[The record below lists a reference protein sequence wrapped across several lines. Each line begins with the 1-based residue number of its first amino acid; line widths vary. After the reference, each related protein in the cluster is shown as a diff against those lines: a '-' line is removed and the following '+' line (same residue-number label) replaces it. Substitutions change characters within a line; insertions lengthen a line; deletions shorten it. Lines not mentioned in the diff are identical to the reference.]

1 MTDIKLKTFVCLVNC
16 GSYTKAAELL
26 HMTQPAVSQHIKK
39 LENEYGCRLF
49 EGQGA
54 LKLSERGKILYEY
67 ARLTAANEETLR
79 LRLSNAAPP
88 LKIGATL
95 TIADHYLDEILPLIT
110 RLGDGSSHSGLHIY
124 AENTRVLTEM
134 MMQGEI
140 SCAFVEGIF
149 DTSLFA
155 SHEFCS
161 AALVGV
167 CSAKH
172 PLAGRE
178 TSFEELFGYPLILRE
193 SGSGTR
199 AVFEE
204 YLAIENLS
212 LSSWKRVIC
221 AGSVMLI
228 KKILSLGEGISFM
241 YSRAVERDAA
251 EGRLAFLKIRDFS
264 IEKPLHFIYP
274 KSSACTAE
282 NEQLFRRI
290 CSELK
295 LT

>member
-1 MTDIKLKTFVCLVNC
+1 MTDIKLKTFICLVQC

-49 EGQGA
+49 EWQSGA
-54 LKLSERGKILYEY
+54 LRLSESGKILYEY
-67 ARLTAANEETLR
+67 ARLSAANEEILR

-95 TIADHYLDEILPLIT
+95 TIADYYLDDILPLIT
-110 RLGDGSSHSGLHIY
+110 RLGDGSGHSGLHIY

-134 MMQGEI
+134 MMRGEI

-149 DTSLFA
+149 DTSLFTA
-155 SHEFCS
+155 HEFCS
-161 AALVGV
+161 AALTGV
-167 CSAKH
+167 CSAEH
-172 PLAGRE
+172 PLANRE
-178 TSFEELFGYPLILRE
+178 TSFDELFGYPLILRE

-204 YLAIENLS
+204 YLSMENLP
-212 LSSWKRVIC
+212 LSSWNRVIC

-228 KKILSLGEGISFM
+228 KKILLSGAGISFM
-241 YSRAVERDAA
+241 YSRAVQDDVN

-274 KSSACTAE
+274 KCSACAAE

-290 CSELK
+290 CSALK
-295 LT
+295 S

>member
-1 MTDIKLKTFVCLVNC
+1 
-16 GSYTKAAELL
+16 
-26 HMTQPAVSQHIKK
+26 MTQPAVSQHIKK

-49 EGQGA
+49 EWQSGA
-54 LKLSERGKILYEY
+54 LRLSESGKILYEY
-67 ARLTAANEETLR
+67 ARLSAANEEILR

-95 TIADHYLDEILPLIT
+95 TIADYYLDDILPLIT
-110 RLGDGSSHSGLHIY
+110 RLGDGSGHSGLHIY

-134 MMQGEI
+134 MMRGEI

-149 DTSLFA
+149 DTSLFTA
-155 SHEFCS
+155 HEFCS
-161 AALVGV
+161 AALTGV
-167 CSAKH
+167 CSAEH
-172 PLAGRE
+172 PLANRE
-178 TSFEELFGYPLILRE
+178 TSFDELFGYPLILRE

-204 YLAIENLS
+204 YLSMENLP
-212 LSSWKRVIC
+212 LSSWNRVIC

-228 KKILSLGEGISFM
+228 KKILLSGAGISFM
-241 YSRAVERDAA
+241 YSRAVQNDVN

-274 KSSACTAE
+274 KSSACAAE

-290 CSELK
+290 CSALK
-295 LT
+295 S